1 MDEGMQSGWAIIED
15 SLDPS
20 DWFRTKPEDD
30 EDALDKIGRML
41 DEESERKRERDENV
55 GGYSFVSV
63 AYLVYDNGSKV
74 FFLRKS
80 DKSIGSGVVRGHRFT
95 QTEKTVP
102 SLEYSIRIDGKPNSS
117 WFNAEEVY
125 SSKLDLIEAAFPD
138 LG

>member
-15 SLDPS
+15 S
-20 DWFRTKPEDD
+20 TKPEDD
-30 EDALDKIGRML
+30 EDSIDM
-41 DEESERKRERDENV
+41 ESEKKRERDANV

-63 AYLVYDNGSKV
+63 SYLVYDNGSKV

-95 QTEKTVP
+95 QTKRTVP